1 MSDRRPAPIPF
12 VDLTRLEPGFMEAW
26 LERVRAITARTAFV
40 GGEWVARLE
49 ERLALEAGVAHA
61 VGCANGTDALQ
72 LALRA
77 LGVGP
82 GDRVLLPD
90 LTFWATLEAVV
101 NVGAR
106 PVTVDAN
113 AVDLQ
118 MDLAAFQEAA
128 ARHRPKA
135 AILAHLY
142 GWASGHLGDFRDW
155 CGREGILLL
164 EDGAQS
170 WGARRSGLPLPAGA
184 LVSTVSFYPA
194 KVLGAAGDAGAVL
207 TDDADLA
214 RRLRQLG
221 NHGRASHDAH
231 DLVGWN
237 SRLDALDAAWLDLC
251 LDHLPERVASRRRT
265 AATYRAALAD
275 LPGWRMVGPP
285 EGITE
290 NGYLSVAL
298 VDPRLRD
305 ALAAALAGAG
315 VATGRVYPRAIS
327 EQAGAAAVLTG
338 SDDGDG
344 GGVARGIGAGI
355 INLPLFA
362 HMRAEEVE
370 RVAAAVVAALRE
382 LPREAVMAER
392 EG

>member
-1 MSDRRPAPIPF
+1 MSTGIPF
-12 VDLTRLEPGFMEAW
+12 IDLTRLEPGFMDAW
-26 LERVRAITARTAFV
+26 LARVAAITARTAFV

-49 ERLALEAGVAHA
+49 ARLAREAGVAHA

-82 GDRVLLPD
+82 GDTVLIPD

-106 PVTVDAN
+106 PVTVDADRT
-113 AVDLQ
+113 DLQ

-142 GWASGHLGDFRDW
+142 GWASGRLAAYRD
-155 CGREGILLL
+155 CCRREGILLL

-170 WGARRSGLPLPAGA
+170 WGALWRGRPLPAGA
-184 LVSTVSFYPA
+184 LVTTVSFYPA
-194 KVLGAAGDAGAVL
+194 KVLGAAGDAGALL

-214 RRLRQLG
+214 RTLRQLG
-221 NHGRASHDAH
+221 NHGRAGHDDH
-231 DLVGWN
+231 PLVGWN
-237 SRLDALDAAWLDLC
+237 SRLGGLDAAWLDLC
-251 LDHLPERVASRRRT
+251 LDHLPARLDARRR
-265 AATYRAALAD
+265 AAERYRRELAD
-275 LPGWRMVGPP
+275 LPGWRMVAPPP
-285 EGITE
+285 EQTE

-298 VDPRLRD
+298 VPPERRD
-305 ALAAALAGAG
+305 AWAAALAARG
-315 VATGRVYPRAIS
+315 VATGRVYPRAVS
-327 EQAGAAAVLTG
+327 AQAAAPAVLAG
-338 SDDGDG
+338 RDAGR
-344 GGVARGIGAGI
+344 VAREVGAGI

-362 HMRAEEVE
+362 GLRDAEAME
-370 RVAAAVVAALRE
+370 VVAAVRE
-382 LPREAVMAER
+382 LALEASTPHR
-392 EG
+392 